1 MSGPKRSNIP
11 SRRAAERRTPRRLP
25 PANRGGDA
33 GDGWRSDRAQTTLDF
48 AIGISVFLA
57 VILFVFAFV
66 PGILQPFNLSGEAD
80 TALAERIA
88 SDISQGKLGDASTPY
103 VLESS
108 CAVQFFDETDGP
120 PSHCNYGGD
129 DLHER
134 LGVGNTYNLNV
145 TLEGAFSGT
154 NSELACWDSDTQKL
168 YEAGTG
174 SCSGGNSV
182 TLAAGGIPPQANDA
196 TVTARRVVSLH
207 QQNLTLKV
215 VVW

>member
-1 MSGPKRSNIP
+1 
-11 SRRAAERRTPRRLP
+11 
-25 PANRGGDA
+25 
-33 GDGWRSDRAQTTLDF
+33 LDF

-66 PGILQPFNLSGEAD
+66 PGILEPFNLSGEAD
-80 TALAERIA
+80 TALAERVA
-88 SDISQGKLGDASTPY
+88 SDISQAKLGDASTPY

-134 LGVGNTYNLNV
+134 LGVDNTYNLNV

-154 NSELACWDSDTQKL
+154 SSELACWDSDTEKIV
-168 YEAGTG
+168 AASACGG
-174 SCSGGNSV
+174 SDPIA
-182 TLAAGGIPPQANDA
+182 LAAGGAPPQANDA